1 MSNHETNI
9 TLNNLGSKH
18 SVVMKFVI
26 GMKKESDQVCIL
38 ILTYFYGLLAI
49 TYLIQL
55 DNLKK
60 SVSNRGG
67 SYFFINTKRA

>member
-1 MSNHETNI
+1 MSNQETNI

-38 ILTYFYGLLAI
+38 ILTYFYDLLAI
-49 TYLIQL
+49 TYT
-55 DNLKK
+55 
-60 SVSNRGG
+60 VR
-67 SYFFINTKRA
+67 